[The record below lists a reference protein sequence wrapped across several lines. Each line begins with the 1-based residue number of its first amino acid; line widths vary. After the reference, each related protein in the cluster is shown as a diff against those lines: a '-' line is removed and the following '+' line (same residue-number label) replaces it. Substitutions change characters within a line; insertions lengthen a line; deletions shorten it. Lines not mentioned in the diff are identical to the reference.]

1 VIGAIK
7 QQAKDLLGELS
18 RVDWPT
24 KDKVVSSTWS
34 ILILSVFVGFF
45 LWGADWAISY
55 GMKYLLPHH

>member
-7 QQAKDLLGELS
+7 NQTKDLLAELS

-24 KDKVVSSTWS
+24 KDKVMSSTWS
-34 ILILSVFVGFF
+34 IVFVSVFVGFF

-55 GMKYLLPHH
+55 CMKFLLPQH

>member
-7 QQAKDLLGELS
+7 QQAKDLLAELS

-24 KDKVVSSTWS
+24 KDKVVTSTWS
-34 ILILSVFVGFF
+34 ILIVSTFVGFF
-45 LWGADWAISY
+45 LWMADWAISY